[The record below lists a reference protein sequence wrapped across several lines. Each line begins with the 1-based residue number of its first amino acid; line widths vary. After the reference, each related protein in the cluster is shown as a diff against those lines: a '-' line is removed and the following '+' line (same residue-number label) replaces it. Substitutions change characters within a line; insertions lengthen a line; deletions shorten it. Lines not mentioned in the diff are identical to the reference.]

1 MPDIFRF
8 HVRQGF
14 VEARGCR
21 DRIAHADEQASD
33 IFAREIA
40 VLAAVD
46 DVEHGSRVR
55 RLADALERLGQEE
68 QADQDGN
75 HSFREDPVVVD
86 LVAQSA
92 LAINGFVVIVALRA
106 QEALVVW
113 LQQSMVSSQR
123 RAHNVIGTHV
133 AARDR

>member
-1 MPDIFRF
+1 MLSAGLQNADDI
-8 HVRQGF
+8 
-14 VEARGCR
+14 
-21 DRIAHADEQASD
+21 
-33 IFAREIA
+33 
-40 VLAAVD
+40 
-46 DVEHGSRVR
+46 EHGIRVR

-92 LAINGFVVIVALRA
+92 LAINGFVVIVTLRA
-106 QEALVVW
+106 EEALVVW

-123 RAHNVIGTHV
+123 RAQRIGTRTHV